1 MLWLSG
7 PKVGCFTNPPLCH
20 FHKRCQFCGATF
32 WSLKMPHFLSL
43 WLCWSVSVLPST
55 HSSIIFTKDV
65 MIFGEYSLPSCI
77 YMKHCNALFCT
88 VISSLILWPF
98 TPHWHEESL
107 TWLLQRENY
116 LVAHNIFKIQH
127 QGWNT
132 ETSNKYL
139 PNNCVNSSLTL
150 THSLVPHT
158 SLTTLYLI
166 QSKGKQKR
174 KP

>member
-1 MLWLSG
+1 MLWSSS
-7 PKVGCFTNPPLCH
+7 PNDECFTNPPLCN
-20 FHKRCQFCGATF
+20 FHKRLQFCGATF
-32 WSLKMPHFLSL
+32 WSLKMPGFLSL

-55 HSSIIFTKDV
+55 QSSIIFTRDV
-65 MIFGEYSLPSCI
+65 TISGEYSLPSCI

-88 VISSLILWPF
+88 VISSLILWLL
-98 TPHWHEESL
+98 TPL
-107 TWLLQRENY
+107 DTWLLQWENY

-127 QGWNT
+127 HGWNT

-139 PNNCVNSSLTL
+139 ANNCVNSSLAL
-150 THSLVPHT
+150 IHSLVPHT

-166 QSKGKQKR
+166 QNKGKQTR